1 MPSIYSCKV
10 PPSYI
15 VYVGSLLFSRMDLN
29 DIRCPSNTLEN
40 ISYFT
45 PFRTHEWA
53 RIRKLPGLLMKNGE
67 KNLPICLQRLVAK
80 LLRVEFCMI
89 CQSQKTKVD

>member
-1 MPSIYSCKV
+1 MPSIYRCKV

-15 VYVGSLLFSRMDLN
+15 VYVDSLLFSRMDIN
-29 DIRCPSNTLEN
+29 DIRCPSNALGN

-45 PFRTHEWA
+45 PFETYEWA

-67 KNLPICLQRLVAK
+67 KDLHICA
-80 LLRVEFCMI
+80 FN
-89 CQSQKTKVD
+89 D